1 MIKYDTFVNNSYFT
15 IDKSDIPT
23 IQKGNK
29 IYYNLPCALDIE
41 TTSYIKDREKYAIM
55 YIWQM
60 CIFGTCIYG
69 RTYEQLIYT
78 LQHIKKLFCA
88 NGEKMICYVHN
99 LSYDSHFILKWLN
112 VTKIFATDKHEP
124 LYFEH
129 DNFLIFKCS
138 LRLSGKK
145 LSSLSKDNKDIDS
158 KITGFDYSLIRH
170 PQTPLS
176 DDELKYCETD
186 IKIVYQY
193 ILSEIA
199 ENDNDITEIPYTKTG
214 YARRYCRRLCNQEK
228 YRNWFY
234 TNSIIDEPLYK
245 MFRYAFTGGITHAN
259 AIYCNMTLENITNY
273 DLQSD
278 YPAQIVKNKYPSTR
292 YIHDKTITQ
301 FPDDIDNISVIGVV
315 NFKNLR
321 AKYNHSILSNSKCR
335 FKCPFCDTFKIS
347 CYYMQERK
355 KRKREKHKDLK
366 CECPFDNI
374 DECPCRLELD
384 NGRIIR
390 AGNVTTVLTEIDFY
404 NISLM
409 YDWDSYKILDC
420 YTCKKDYLPR
430 PFVMATLKLYS
441 DKTTLKNV
449 QGYET
454 EYKLAKAL
462 LNSLYGMCVTD
473 IVHDEY
479 TYTPDNVEMWE
490 CNINDDVQN
499 ALEKY
504 RDKHTSFLLYQTGV
518 YITAYARRDLV
529 ETIAAICERATDTI
543 NGKPFDDIVY
553 YDTDSIKLLNGEKY
567 KDIFD
572 RFNRIN
578 KLLMKNAAEY
588 HGFKW
593 NMFEPKDKKG
603 NSHLLGIFDLEKP
616 YRYFKTLGAK
626 RYVYM
631 YNEKSRKERYKE
643 LKHKLNV
650 PKYNQISKTYYTK
663 YLFSSRFHITI
674 AGVNKDTGAR
684 YMQEKAYYNNCSV
697 FDTFTDGLYFPA
709 GKCGKKVLLYKDN
722 GFSDIVTD
730 YLGNECYVTEKS
742 YIYMSDGDYSMGIGG
757 EFRSLWYKIHDGGI

>member
-1 MIKYDTFVNNSYFT
+1 MIKYDKYVNNSYFT
-15 IDKSDIPT
+15 IDKSEIPT
-23 IQKGNK
+23 IQKGKK
-29 IYYNLPCALDIE
+29 IYYNLPCSLDIE
-41 TTSYIKDREKYAIM
+41 TTSYIKNGEKYAIM

-69 RTYEQLIYT
+69 RTYEQLLFT

-88 NGEKMICYVHN
+88 NGEKIICYVHN
-99 LSYDSHFILKWLN
+99 LSYDSHFVLKWLN
-112 VTKIFATDKHEP
+112 ITKIFATDKHEP

-145 LSSLSKDNKDIDS
+145 LSSLSKDNKDIDN

-170 PQTPLS
+170 PQTPLT

-228 YRNWFY
+228 YHNWFY

-278 YPAQIVKNKYPSTR
+278 YPSQIVKNKYPSTR
-292 YIHDKTITQ
+292 YIHDKTLTQ
-301 FPDDIDNISVIGVV
+301 FPDDIDNISVIGIV

-355 KRKREKHKDLK
+355 KRKEKKHKDIK
-366 CECPFDNI
+366 YECPFDNI
-374 DECPCRLELD
+374 DECPARMELD

-404 NISLM
+404 NLSLM
-409 YDWDSYKILDC
+409 YDWDSYKILDS

-479 TYTPDNVEMWE
+479 TYTPDNIEMWD
-490 CNINDDVQN
+490 CHINDDVQN
-499 ALEKY
+499 ALEEY

-529 ETIAAICERATDTI
+529 ETIAAVCERATDTI

-553 YDTDSIKLLNGEKY
+553 YDTDSIKLLNGDRY

-578 KLLMKNAAEY
+578 KRYMENAAKH

-593 NMFEPKDKKG
+593 EMFEPKDKNG
-603 NSHLLGIFDLEKP
+603 DTHLLGIFDTEKP
-616 YRYFKTLGAK
+616 YKYFKTLGAK
-626 RYVYM
+626 RYVYQ
-631 YNEKSRKERYKE
+631 YEDNS
-643 LKHKLNV
+643 
-650 PKYNQISKTYYTK
+650 
-663 YLFSSRFHITI
+663 FHITI
-674 AGVNKDTGAR
+674 AGVNKNTGAA
-684 YMQEKAYYNNCSV
+684 YMSELAEKNNCTE
-697 FDTFTDGLYFPA
+697 FDIFTDGLYFPA

-730 YLGNECYVTEKS
+730 YMGNECYVTEKS
-742 YIYMSDGDYSMGIGG
+742 YIYMSDGDYSLGVGG
-757 EFRSLWYKIHDGGI
+757 EFRSLWYKIHDGGL